1 MHRVSDCPLTTCQI
15 NAIPAA
21 LQPRLGPRDAF
32 AAALWLGAFGFEV
45 IADRQKS
52 AWRAGRESKA
62 HDEKFI
68 SSGTSFLPVARTDP
82 RTGLWS
88 ISRHPNYVGEIG
100 LWTAQAFAA
109 STLLSSPLVSGKLF
123 PVYAA
128 YAMFASPLAEYALIN
143 FVSGVPLLEASADKR
158 FGDDPKYIEY
168 KK

>member
-1 MHRVSDCPLTTCQI
+1 MRSRRRSNPVWDPATPLRPPSGSAHSASRSSRTDKSPPGAPAAKARLTTRSSS
-15 NAIPAA
+15 PAVRRSSPWLA
-21 LQPRLGPRDAF
+21 LTLAP
-32 AAALWLGAFGFEV
+32 
-45 IADRQKS
+45 
-52 AWRAGRESKA
+52 
-62 HDEKFI
+62 
-68 SSGTSFLPVARTDP
+68 
-82 RTGLWS
+82 GLWS